1 MDLFE
6 RFAMVLQPSLHGL
19 SQIPEDVEAIGHLN
33 GFWRSLPRTQSKFAR
48 TVTANHQNAGV
59 LL

>member
-6 RFAMVLQPSLHGL
+6 RFAMVPKHPFHGL
-19 SQIPEDVEAIGHLN
+19 SQIPEDMKAIGHLN
-33 GFWRSLPRTQSKFAR
+33 GFWRALPRSQGKFACA
-48 TVTANHQNAGV
+48 VTANHQNAGM